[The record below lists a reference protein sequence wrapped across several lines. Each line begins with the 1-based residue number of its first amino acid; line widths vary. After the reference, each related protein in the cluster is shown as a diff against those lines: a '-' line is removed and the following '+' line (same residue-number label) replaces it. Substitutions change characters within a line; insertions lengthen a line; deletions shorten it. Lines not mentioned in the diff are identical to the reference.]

1 MTQKDIFWTGCASA
15 KKMISQHPTH
25 HIGRIRKTIYEKKL
39 TLTSPYWKAS
49 SFPKR
54 TFFQRSVS
62 WKIVYT
68 SKLLSQFEA
77 IVWVSVKAICYE
89 IFLRR
94 IKLRK
99 TVFWKSQI
107 VFSFLRKRSL
117 PEKLCFLK
125 FTSKNGVS
133 MAGRQKS
140 RKFAFFS
147 SKLLS
152 TIDENST
159 RAMGNNW
166 FAGLGEPKSLWK
178 KKI

>member
-25 HIGRIRKTIYEKKL
+25 HIGGIRKTIFEKKL

-62 WKIVYT
+62 WKILYT
-68 SKLLSQFEA
+68 SKLLSQFDA

-99 TVFWKSQI
+99 TVSWNSQI

-117 PEKLCFLK
+117 SEKLCFPK
-125 FTSKNGVS
+125 FTTKDGVS
-133 MAGRQKS
+133 RAGRQKS
-140 RKFAFFS
+140 RKFAFFQQ
-147 SKLLS
+147 
-152 TIDENST
+152 TFV
-159 RAMGNNW
+159 NNRW
-166 FAGLGEPKSLWK
+166 
-178 KKI
+178 I

>member
-15 KKMISQHPTH
+15 KTMISQHPTH
-25 HIGRIRKTIYEKKL
+25 HIGGIRKTIFEKTL

-49 SFPKR
+49 SFPER

-62 WKIVYT
+62 WKILYT
-68 SKLLSQFEA
+68 SKLLSQFDA

-89 IFLRR
+89 IFLRL

-99 TVFWKSQI
+99 TVFWNSQI

-117 PEKLCFLK
+117 SEKLCFPK
-125 FTSKNGVS
+125 FTTKDGVS
-133 MAGRQKS
+133 RAGRQKS

-147 SKLLS
+147 KLLS
-152 TIDENST
+152 TIDEYST
-159 RAMGNNW
+159 RTMGSSW
-166 FAGLGEPKSLWK
+166 FAVAGLGEPKSLWK
-178 KKI
+178 K